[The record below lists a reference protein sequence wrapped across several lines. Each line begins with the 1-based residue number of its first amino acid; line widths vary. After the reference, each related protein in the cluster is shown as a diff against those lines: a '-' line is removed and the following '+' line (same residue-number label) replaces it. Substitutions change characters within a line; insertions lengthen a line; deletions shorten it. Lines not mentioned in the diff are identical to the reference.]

1 MFSSS
6 SALQLRENT
15 GSWKLKSTFG
25 CCRFE
30 YIKMMHGD
38 ASLWESFPQALERR
52 TGARRYVGAFRA
64 PFQDLRLAPSQE
76 HALRVCSL
84 LAIPP
89 PPRDPKALPGG
100 VPENLSEDNL
110 STWAD
115 TVQDVAT
122 GMIVLQP
129 GTDQIIFPHLV
140 ELLTLLE
147 SVSRVAFCC
156 QCYLPGS
163 ACRCLE
169 TSSTASTASTT
180 GLSWSEIADPTFG
193 PNSAPAGRGAGS
205 ALPYGSSSMPG
216 GSVWDLPSTDYPR
229 LPGASS
235 AIRQPR
241 PPAGRASFLESQL
254 MAIRYGLTAPPEPLR
269 LPQPTWT
276 PPATQNRRRTQ
287 LPPPPP
293 RTDSVSTTDQSQQT
307 TAPDTGPEGQGTRR
321 TGRSRSRGRHH
332 GPVSSPSRQSYTSLQ
347 ASGCSGGTSRRAPDW
362 NPLANLANHRSGGW
376 KKDLDFYMGA
386 YFRLNYRNE
395 PTSKW
400 PALKAKFF
408 NFLIDHHSE
417 WKSIRNNDPL
427 GYLPYMGA
435 QFERVTGYKLVGLG
449 ACTEWIRAGTYCH
462 WVIAQRGELGRC
474 PRLAGTPP
482 PEGPMTPPPFPP
494 VTAAASPATATP
506 PAPAAPPAT
515 ATQATAPKPPQGGGG
530 RPQSKSQPRKRDAAT
545 AGVQGAARDTGG
557 AGDSSDRSGRAT
569 SREPRTARSRS
580 KKRCRS
586 QSRKRES
593 RPTSPFP
600 LQDREGRL
608 QALQTLYEEAGEHKL
623 ASEITALRGL
633 QVIHPDMGA
642 DELQSL
648 NNQVLLMIAEYHLT
662 SASQGTHHI
671 QPVLPEGAARLMP
684 PVDEY
689 LPGSFEGC
697 RDVRVTDRAQIM
709 RIATWLHRLDLAAT
723 YSVET
728 ANSPQV
734 EDYDF
739 GPLLEYFLMPR
750 LSTITPQEVAAR
762 VAQENRRGLEASLRD
777 LHEERDSLQN
787 GIELLTTALEKEQ
800 QKERRKSVK
809 KQLDSRRRELRSN
822 LRRIARLEGLLGLEQ
837 PQQPPTAQGPL
848 DVIVEETTE
857 TFMTDEESESEAT
870 LQGDPTDEAT
880 APVRETEQ
888 DMETGGEG
896 GDSPVTPNEDDLL
909 TGAGA
914 ADVETGMASLHVD
927 SPAKPRGDDDAAT

>member
-1 MFSSS
+1 
-6 SALQLRENT
+6 
-15 GSWKLKSTFG
+15 
-25 CCRFE
+25 
-30 YIKMMHGD
+30 MMHGD

-52 TGARRYVGAFRA
+52 TGARRYIGAFRA

-147 SVSRVAFCC
+147 SVSRVAFCR

-216 GSVWDLPSTDYPR
+216 GSVWDLPSTDYPG
-229 LPGASS
+229 LPGAPS
-235 AIRQPR
+235 AFRQPR

-293 RTDSVSTTDQSQQT
+293 RTDSVSTTDQGQQT

-321 TGRSRSRGRHH
+321 TGRARSRGHHH
-332 GPVSSPSRQSYTSLQ
+332 GPVPSPPRQSYTSLQ
-347 ASGCSGGTSRRAPDW
+347 ASGRSGGTSRRAPDW
-362 NPLANLANHRSGGW
+362 NPLANLANHHSGGW

-427 GYLPYMGA
+427 GYLPYMEA

-449 ACTEWIRAGTYCH
+449 ACMEWIRAGTYYH

-494 VTAAASPATATP
+494 VTAAALPASAT
-506 PAPAAPPAT
+506 PAAPPAT
-515 ATQATAPKPPQGGGG
+515 AVTSTQATAPKPPQGGGG
-530 RPQSKSQPRKRDAAT
+530 RPRSKSQPQKRDTAA

-557 AGDSSDRSGRAT
+557 AGDSSDRSGRAM

-580 KKRCRS
+580 KKHCRS
-586 QSRKRES
+586 QSRKRDS
-593 RPTSPFP
+593 RPMAPFP

-608 QALQTLYEEAGEHKL
+608 QALQTLYEEASEHRL

-633 QVIHPDMGA
+633 QVIHPETGA
-642 DELQSL
+642 DDLQRL

-671 QPVLPEGAARLMP
+671 QHVLPEGATRLMP
-684 PVDEY
+684 LVDEY

-728 ANSPQV
+728 SNSPQV

-750 LSTITPQEVAAR
+750 LSTITPQEVAAG

-777 LHEERDSLQN
+777 LHDERDSLQN
-787 GIELLTTALEKEQ
+787 GIELLTTALENEQ
-800 QKERRKSVK
+800 QKERRKSIK

-822 LRRIARLEGLLGLEQ
+822 LRRIARLEGLLGLQQ

-870 LQGDPTDEAT
+870 LQGDPTEDAT
-880 APVRETEQ
+880 APIRETEQ